1 MCVGG
6 GGGGVGGGG
15 GGGGCVCVWILS
27 IANLWRRRFNQS
39 ISGQS
44 IYFRTFFFAKIIVAT
59 TEATSMK
66 TVPNESKLIYAIKFL
81 IVASWCLL

>member
-1 MCVGG
+1 MCVC
-6 GGGGVGGGG
+6 GGGG
-15 GGGGCVCVWILS
+15 GGGGWGWGGWVCVCVDIINRKLV
-27 IANLWRRRFNQS
+27 APPF
-39 ISGQS
+39 QS
-44 IYFRTFFFAKIIVAT
+44 IYFRTINLFPDFFFAKIIVAT